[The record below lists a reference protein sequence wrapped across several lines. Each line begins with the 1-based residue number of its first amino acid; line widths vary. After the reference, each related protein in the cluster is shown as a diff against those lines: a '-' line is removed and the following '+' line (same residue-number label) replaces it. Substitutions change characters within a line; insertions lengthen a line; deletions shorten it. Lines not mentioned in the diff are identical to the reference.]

1 MKGGI
6 VKQCVSVCNGGKRLS
21 KVQVES
27 RHETS
32 KFRFLLVVHLWS
44 SGTLS
49 LTHFLGLVN
58 LTSGPTAGIAGGRSL
73 FNQLAAAVECIR
85 TISRVG
91 YAGLRLIA

>member
-6 VKQCVSVCNGGKRLS
+6 VKCVSVCNGGKRLS
-21 KVQVES
+21 RVTWRVGTKQVN
-27 RHETS
+27 
-32 KFRFLLVVHLWS
+32 FDFCLVVHLWS

-73 FNQLAAAVECIR
+73 FNQLAAAVECIC
-85 TISRVG
+85 TI
-91 YAGLRLIA
+91 L